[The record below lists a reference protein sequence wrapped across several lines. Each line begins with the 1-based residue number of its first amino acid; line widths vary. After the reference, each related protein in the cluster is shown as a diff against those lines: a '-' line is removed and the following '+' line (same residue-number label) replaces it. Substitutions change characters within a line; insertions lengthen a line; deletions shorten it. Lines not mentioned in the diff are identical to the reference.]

1 MKIIKAL
8 QKHVQTISKYQK
20 VDLDKEIDKFIS
32 ENQNLS
38 EVELL
43 DKIYSI
49 YGSRIKFLEDATQ
62 CKAIINIKE
71 WGRHLRRFLGHWISY
86 WGNSYYNTNNGKII
100 I

>member
-8 QKHVQTISKYQK
+8 QKHVHTISKYQK
-20 VDLDKEIDKFIS
+20 ADLDKEVDKFIS

-49 YGSRIKFLEDATQ
+49 YGSRINFLEDATQ
-62 CKAIINIKE
+62 CNAIINIKE
-71 WGRHLRRFLGHWISY
+71 WVATFGIFF
-86 WGNSYYNTNNGKII
+86 II
-100 I
+100 GLVIGIVSTIILTMAK

>member
-8 QKHVQTISKYQK
+8 QKHVHTISKYQK
-20 VDLDKEIDKFIS
+20 ADLDKEVDKFIS

-62 CKAIINIKE
+62 CNAIINIKE
-71 WGRHLRRFLGHWISY
+71 WVSTFGIFF
-86 WGNSYYNTNNGKII
+86 II
-100 I
+100 GLAIGVVSTIILTMAK